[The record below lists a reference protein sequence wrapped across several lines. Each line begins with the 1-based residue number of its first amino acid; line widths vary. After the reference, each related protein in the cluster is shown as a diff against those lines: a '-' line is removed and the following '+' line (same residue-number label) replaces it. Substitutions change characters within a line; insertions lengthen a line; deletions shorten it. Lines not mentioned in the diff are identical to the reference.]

1 MGIDLVSACVFCAAF
16 MLGTD
21 LSTPPGLTADMGL
34 SYATLSRKYEYI
46 PGHDE
51 TSDVTPKFVVIGI
64 GNAIAPSGDLG
75 AGTPASEWRLR
86 FAVGPS
92 HDEAARR
99 PNVNYPDLVQV
110 AAKGNG
116 RYENFAALGRF
127 RLGES
132 DSVEAAV
139 DRRSH
144 KATDLV
150 NIDLSDHSVSE
161 ERSLGAERLD
171 GALGWR
177 HRWNHFEAALAGRWA
192 RLTGFNATAGA
203 NMNNSGSIF
212 GFDAEGRMHVQRWTA
227 VLHFERLSGSAGLEE
242 QYFPSFTQH
251 NGSAPALLEAF
262 RAGVG
267 YSWPKT
273 DLFVSATYD
282 RQQLPWVSLAVLGS
296 ETVTMD
302 DGFHPDS
309 NNKEYLFDLSARH
322 LFTPYLRIQAS
333 IWLGFG
339 DDTVTLTDAVGG
351 GRAPI
356 VFDVKRRGDFGG
368 GLSKALGSPE
378 TVLYVGAS
386 FLVGR

>member
-251 NGSAPALLEAF
+251 NGSAPALLEAHLRPGIPRIQRF
-262 RAGVG
+262 VDSVADRDVAANERLARAGPDHVAIVRINGERTDRGNILMIEDRLPVNAGVG
-267 YSWPKT
+267 ALENPAGSGANVINVRIAGNAGGGDHAISHRPDVPPMK
-273 DLFVSATYD
+273 LA
-282 RQQLPWVSLAVLGS
+282 QQVG
-296 ETVTMD
+296 T
-302 DGFHPDS
+302 
-309 NNKEYLFDLSARH
+309 N
-322 LFTPYLRIQAS
+322 LRIN
-333 IWLGFG
+333 
-339 DDTVTLTDAVGG
+339 
-351 GRAPI
+351 
-356 VFDVKRRGDFGG
+356 KRRGRKQGNT
-368 GLSKALGSPE
+368 SE
-378 TVLYVGAS
+378 
-386 FLVGR
+386 